1 MQTAAVILAAGAS
14 TRFGSPKQLAP
25 FGAGTMLDAVVG
37 LARNAG
43 LSPIL
48 VVLPSAVPP
57 PDDVTIVVN
66 DAPDEGMS
74 RSLRLGIAAL
84 PDKVTAALIL
94 LGDQPTVPLAVIADI
109 LHARGERPI
118 VAVSAAGL
126 LGPPVLLERS
136 AFAMATAATGDE
148 GLRHVIRG
156 NPDLVRPVEVGE
168 HAVDVD
174 TPADLERMA

>member
-1 MQTAAVILAAGAS
+1 MPTAAVILAAGAS
-14 TRFGSPKQLAP
+14 TRFGSPKQLAA
-25 FGAGTMLDAVVG
+25 FGAGTLLDAVIR

-43 LSPIL
+43 LSPIV

-74 RSLRLGIAAL
+74 RSLRLGIDAL
-84 PDKVTAALIL
+84 PGEATAALIL
-94 LGDQPTVPLAVIADI
+94 LGDQPAIPAAVIQDI
-109 LHARGERPI
+109 LDAAGEQPI
-118 VAVSAAGL
+118 VAATAAGVI
-126 LGPPVLLERS
+126 GPPVLLERS
-136 AFAMATAATGDE
+136 AFAMAAAATGDE
-148 GLRHVIRG
+148 GLRNVIRG
-156 NPDLVRPVEVGE
+156 NPNLVRPVEVGE

>member
-14 TRFGSPKQLAP
+14 ARFGSPKQLARI
-25 FGAGTMLDAVVG
+25 GAGTMLEAVVD
-37 LARNAG
+37 LARSAG
-43 LSPIL
+43 LSPTIL
-48 VVLPSAVPP
+48 VLPSTIPSPAG
-57 PDDVTIVVN
+57 VTVVIN
-66 DAPDEGMS
+66 DSTEEGLS

-84 PDKVTAALIL
+84 PNKVTAALIL

-118 VAVSAAGL
+118 VATSAAGL

-136 AFAMATAATGDE
+136 AFAMATAATGDK
-148 GLRHVIRG
+148 GLRQVIRG

-168 HAVDVD
+168 HAVDID
-174 TPADLERMA
+174 TPADLARMT